1 MSEATYLGVVPC
13 VADGEGAMVGEDLE
27 EATGDGDGLLLGHL
41 GVDPPHVHRPL
52 PREVPLQHLPRH
64 PSSSAATA
72 TAAASSEELHV
83 AAAAAAALVRWLG
96 FSSASAAK
104 PPSVPF
110 HP

>member
-1 MSEATYLGVVPC
+1 
-13 VADGEGAMVGEDLE
+13 
-27 EATGDGDGLLLGHL
+27 
-41 GVDPPHVHRPL
+41 
-52 PREVPLQHLPRH
+52 VPLQHLPRH

-83 AAAAAAALVRWLG
+83 AAAAAAAAALVRWLG

-104 PPSVPF
+104 PPSLPF